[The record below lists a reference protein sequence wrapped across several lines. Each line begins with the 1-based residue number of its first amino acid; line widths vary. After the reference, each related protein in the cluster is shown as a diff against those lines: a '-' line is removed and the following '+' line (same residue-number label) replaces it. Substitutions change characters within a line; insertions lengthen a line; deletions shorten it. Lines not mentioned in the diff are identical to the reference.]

1 MDNLFNFVQDLTIAH
16 DINMG
21 LPAQKYNPDY
31 DAPSSVNPDDVPD
44 YIEPI
49 NPDDANSSLDEFVE
63 LHKKSKCYK
72 DDNFEDFVC
81 DDCDCKDWN

>member
-1 MDNLFNFVQDLTIAH
+1 MNNLFNFVRALTIAH

-21 LPAQKYNPDY
+21 LPTQKY
-31 DAPSSVNPDDVPD
+31 NPDDVPD

-49 NPDDANSSLDEFVE
+49 NPDDEFVE
-63 LHKKSKCYK
+63 IHKKSKYYK

-81 DDCDCKDWN
+81 DDCDCKEWN